1 MTGQIGSILDVA
13 IVLAALFV
21 VLSCVCSFVNE
32 QIAAL
37 LSLRGQK
44 LFVGVLNLVGGA
56 APLAEAIFAHP
67 LIDAS
72 SNDKAG
78 IYRKNAA
85 NRPSYVDARNF
96 SMAFWQSL
104 IAGKAA
110 ALPGGVPAAQ
120 AATAATAVV
129 TEPKAFLDALR
140 QSAQVV
146 PNDSL
151 RASVSSLLISAGDD
165 YEKLL
170 KATDAWFNAQMDRV
184 SGWYRRQTQYVLIG
198 IAALVVIGTGLDSIE
213 VGKHLYATPI
223 ALSAAAASIQ
233 GAFPNGQA
241 DPAKLQAAY
250 TTVLAG
256 ENMQQFLHPLFAD
269 FGSHYPGMFAT
280 LIALSLGTPFW
291 FDALGKLVNVRMTG
305 AKPAST
311 PPSSAT

>member
-1 MTGQIGSILDVA
+1 MSGQIGSIVDVA
-13 IVLAALFV
+13 IVLSALFIA
-21 VLSCVCSFVNE
+21 LSCLCSFVNE

-37 LSLRGQK
+37 LSLRGKK
-44 LFVGVLNLVGGA
+44 LFLGVLNLVSGA
-56 APLAEAIFAHP
+56 APLVEAIFAHP
-67 LIDAS
+67 LLDAS

-78 IYRKNAA
+78 IYRKGAA

-96 SMAFWQSL
+96 SMAFWQSVL
-104 IAGKAA
+104 AGNAK
-110 ALPGGVPAAQ
+110 
-120 AATAATAVV
+120 AATAGQPAAAAAVATAVV
-129 TEPKAFLDALR
+129 TEPKAFLDAVR
-140 QSAQVV
+140 QSAQAI

-151 RASVSSLLISAGDD
+151 RSSVSSLLVTAGDD

-241 DPAKLQAAY
+241 DPAKLQTAY
-250 TTVLAG
+250 TTVLAR
-256 ENMQQFLHPLFAD
+256 ENLQQFLHPLFQD
-269 FGSHYPGMFAT
+269 FGTHYPGMIAT

-291 FDALGKLVNVRMTG
+291 FDALGKLVNVRMAG
-305 AKPAST
+305 AKPAAPT
-311 PPSSAT
+311 SSAT

>member
-13 IVLAALFV
+13 IVLSVLFIA
-21 VLSCVCSFVNE
+21 LSCLCSFVNE

-44 LFVGVLNLVGGA
+44 LFLGVLNLVGGTTS
-56 APLAEAIFAHP
+56 LVEAIFAHP
-67 LIDAS
+67 LLNAS
-72 SNDKAG
+72 SNDQAG

-96 SMAFWQSL
+96 SMAFWQSVL
-104 IAGKAA
+104 AGKATA
-110 ALPGGVPAAQ
+110 AAGSAPVAQ
-120 AATAATAVV
+120 AAAAAPAIV

-140 QSAQVV
+140 QSAQVI

-151 RASVSSLLISAGDD
+151 RASVSSLLITAGDD

-198 IAALVVIGTGLDSIE
+198 IAAIVVIGTGLDSIE

-256 ENMQQFLHPLFAD
+256 ENMQQFMHPLFAD
-269 FGSHYPGMFAT
+269 FGSHYPGMIAT

-291 FDALGKLVNVRMTG
+291 FDALGKLVNVRMAG
-305 AKPAST
+305 AKPVTT
-311 PPSSAT
+311 PPTSAT

>member
-1 MTGQIGSILDVA
+1 MTGQIGSILDAA
-13 IVLAALFV
+13 IVLAALFIA
-21 VLSCVCSFVNE
+21 LSCLCSFVNE

-44 LFVGVLNLVGGA
+44 LFLGVLNLVSGTA
-56 APLAEAIFAHP
+56 NLVEAIFAHP
-67 LIDAS
+67 LLDAS

-78 IYRKNAA
+78 IYRKNAP

-96 SMAFWQSL
+96 SMAFWQSVL
-104 IAGKAA
+104 AGKAA
-110 ALPGGVPAAQ
+110 APASASGSAPQ
-120 AATAATAVV
+120 AAPVATAVV

-140 QSAQVV
+140 QSAQVI

-151 RASVSSLLISAGDD
+151 RTSVSSLLVTAGDD

-213 VGKHLYATPI
+213 VGKYLYATPI

-241 DPAKLQAAY
+241 DPARLQSAY

-269 FGSHYPGMFAT
+269 FGAHWPGMIAT

-291 FDALGKLVNVRMTG
+291 FDALGKLVNVRMAGT
-305 AKPAST
+305 
-311 PPSSAT
+311 

>member
-13 IVLAALFV
+13 IVLSVLFV
-21 VLSCVCSFVNE
+21 ALSCLCSFVNE

-44 LFVGVLNLVGGA
+44 LFLGVLNLVGGTA
-56 APLAEAIFAHP
+56 HLVEAIFAHP
-67 LIDAS
+67 LLNAS
-72 SNDKAG
+72 SNDQAG

-96 SMAFWQSL
+96 SMAFWQSVL
-104 IAGKAA
+104 AGKAIA
-110 ALPGGVPAAQ
+110 PTGGAPATQ
-120 AATAATAVV
+120 AAAAAPAIV

-140 QSAQVV
+140 QSAQVI

-151 RASVSSLLISAGDD
+151 RASVSSLLITAGDD

-198 IAALVVIGTGLDSIE
+198 IAAIVVIGTGLDSIE

-233 GAFPNGQA
+233 GAFPNGQT

-256 ENMQQFLHPLFAD
+256 ENLQQFMHPLFAE
-269 FGSHYPGMFAT
+269 FGSHYPGMIAT

-291 FDALGKLVNVRMTG
+291 FDALGKLVNVRMAG

>member
-21 VLSCVCSFVNE
+21 ALSCVCSFVNE

-110 ALPGGVPAAQ
+110 VLPGGVPAAQ

-269 FGSHYPGMFAT
+269 FGSHYPGMIAT

-291 FDALGKLVNVRMTG
+291 FDALGKLVNVRMAG

-311 PPSSAT
+311 PPTSAT

>member
-1 MTGQIGSILDVA
+1 M
-13 IVLAALFV
+13 
-21 VLSCVCSFVNE
+21 
-32 QIAAL
+32 
-37 LSLRGQK
+37 
-44 LFVGVLNLVGGA
+44 
-56 APLAEAIFAHP
+56 PLALGMPATLRRCLAVAAVAVGAIATFATP
-67 LIDAS
+67 ALG
-72 SNDKAG
+72 AG
-78 IYRKNAA
+78 PIWGIKMTHA
-85 NRPSYVDARNF
+85 NPYGQQGVRDPYTNSGSTFAR
-96 SMAFWQSL
+96 
-104 IAGKAA
+104 
-110 ALPGGVPAAQ
+110 
-120 AATAATAVV
+120 
-129 TEPKAFLDALR
+129 D
-140 QSAQVV
+140 
-146 PNDSL
+146 
-151 RASVSSLLISAGDD
+151 SAGDD